1 MCANS
6 GGEAI
11 YVAEGWGHAVLNLLL
26 RCVTLHYTNNQS
38 RVMTL
43 LACIACPIVSVGFV
57 SLFENRGYPLH
68 HQPGGLF

>member
-1 MCANS
+1 MCAKS
-6 GGEAI
+6 GEAI

-43 LACIACPIVSVGFV
+43 LA
-57 SLFENRGYPLH
+57 
-68 HQPGGLF
+68 